1 MGSLNFTIDF
11 NSDEVWFIGSCSLG
25 FVSRRYLSFRSF
37 VVLSSTRVAMIN
49 LKTVLVR
56 GVRMGGEAH
65 FRLLH
70 EDPLAP
76 GAFARRGFPSPP
88 NQLVFAASQ
97 LTVYV

>member
-1 MGSLNFTIDF
+1 
-11 NSDEVWFIGSCSLG
+11 
-25 FVSRRYLSFRSF
+25 
-37 VVLSSTRVAMIN
+37 MIN